1 MDISVFTL
9 HTAGKKED
17 VSMSHYECMICGSH
31 EHVLREG
38 KLCLCA
44 RCVAALG
51 EALGE
56 KLENNRD

>member
-1 MDISVFTL
+1 
-9 HTAGKKED
+9 
-17 VSMSHYECMICGSH
+17 MSHYECMICGSH

-51 EALGE
+51 EALVE
-56 KLENNRD
+56 KLETKED